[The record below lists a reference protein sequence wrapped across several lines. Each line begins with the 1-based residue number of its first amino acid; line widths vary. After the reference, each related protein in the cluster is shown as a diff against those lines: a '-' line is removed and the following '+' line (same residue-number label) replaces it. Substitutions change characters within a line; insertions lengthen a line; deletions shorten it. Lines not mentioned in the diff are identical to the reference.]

1 MHARLVRSAAAI
13 AVAAAGTLT
22 WAPAASAEPSEPS
35 PSASATPAETPA
47 PDAGSVEITT
57 KDTDGDA
64 LPGAVFL
71 LLDSAGQEAGHGK
84 TDAQGKLTFSDL
96 APGVYRLKETASGS
110 PLHEAVG
117 DQDVIVTPGATT
129 RLTITDP
136 FKAAKV
142 LLQAKDD
149 KTGKLLPGAT
159 VNIGT
164 GTSTLLT
171 LTTGAK
177 GTASGEL
184 PMSNRKAQ
192 FWVNSEGE
200 APYKFMAVPQ
210 GRTRQ
215 EWMSCYEQLVAL
227 PEIDV
232 IGLSKLSVARSFEAP
247 VAEARLEC
255 MAALL
260 TRDAPKPFHLLGGDR
275 SLPWELARHQAM
287 GHDEA
292 EHGGVQS
299 NDSSFAFWYAAMDIS
314 VDSGGRARREVGSK
328 PDLVAGTLTDERL
341 NHALVN
347 VAQLRRAAGLQEC
360 NPSSEPGGVIWQPQ
374 Q

>member
-1 MHARLVRSAAAI
+1 MHARLVRSAAAL
-13 AVAAAGTLT
+13 AVAAAGTFT
-22 WAPAASAEPSEPS
+22 WAPAASAEPSEPT
-35 PSASATPAETPA
+35 PSASAETPA
-47 PDAGSVEITT
+47 PDAGGVEITT
-57 KDTDGDA
+57 KDTAGNA

-71 LLDSAGQEAGHGK
+71 LLDSAGQEAGRGE

-110 PLHEAVG
+110 PLHEVVA

-184 PMSNRKAQ
+184 PMSSRKAQ
-192 FWVNSEGE
+192 FWVKEIKAPAGYHLYKPTKTFTAAPGAPVTVTVTNAKTTTPKPEPSGKPTHTPTDTPASPGKPNSGTGRGTPSASDSDTPEPGSSTI
-200 APYKFMAVPQ
+200 AATPAGDSTPKTPTGSLAHTGADATPWLIGGAAVLIAA
-210 GRTRQ
+210 GGG
-215 EWMSCYEQLVAL
+215 AL
-227 PEIDV
+227 A
-232 IGLSKLSVARSFEAP
+232 VAR
-247 VAEARLEC
+247 
-255 MAALL
+255 
-260 TRDAPKPFHLLGGDR
+260 R
-275 SLPWELARHQAM
+275 SRTNSHTE
-287 GHDEA
+287 
-292 EHGGVQS
+292 
-299 NDSSFAFWYAAMDIS
+299 DST
-314 VDSGGRARREVGSK
+314 GS
-328 PDLVAGTLTDERL
+328 
-341 NHALVN
+341 
-347 VAQLRRAAGLQEC
+347 
-360 NPSSEPGGVIWQPQ
+360 
-374 Q
+374 

>member
-1 MHARLVRSAAAI
+1 MHARLVRSAAAL

-22 WAPAASAEPSEPS
+22 WAPAASAEPSEPT
-35 PSASATPAETPA
+35 PSASAETPA

-57 KDTDGDA
+57 KDTAGDA
-64 LPGAVFL
+64 LPGAEFL
-71 LLDSAGQEAGHGK
+71 LLDSAGQEAGHGT

-110 PLHEAVG
+110 PLHEVVA

-184 PMSNRKAQ
+184 PMSSRKAQ
-192 FWVNSEGE
+192 FWIKEIKAPAGYHLYKPTKTFTAAPGDPVTVTVTNAKTTTTPKPEPSGKPTHTPTDTPSSRPGKPNSGT
-200 APYKFMAVPQ
+200 
-210 GRTRQ
+210 GRATP
-215 EWMSCYEQLVAL
+215 SASDSDT
-227 PEIDV
+227 PEPD
-232 IGLSKLSVARSFEAP
+232 SST
-247 VAEARLEC
+247 
-255 MAALL
+255 MAATPAGDSTPKTPTASLAH
-260 TRDAPKPFHLLGGDR
+260 TGADATPWLIGGAAV
-275 SLPWELARHQAM
+275 LIAA
-287 GHDEA
+287 
-292 EHGGVQS
+292 GG
-299 NDSSFAFWYAAMDIS
+299 
-314 VDSGGRARREVGSK
+314 
-328 PDLVAGTLTDERL
+328 GTLAVT
-341 NHALVN
+341 
-347 VAQLRRAAGLQEC
+347 RRSRTNSHTEDSTG
-360 NPSSEPGGVIWQPQ
+360 S
-374 Q
+374 

>member
-1 MHARLVRSAAAI
+1 MHARLVRSAAAL

-22 WAPAASAEPSEPS
+22 WVPTASAEPSEPT
-35 PSASATPAETPA
+35 PSASAETPA

-57 KDTDGDA
+57 KDTAGDA

-71 LLDSAGQEAGHGK
+71 LLDSAGQEAGRGT

-110 PLHEAVG
+110 PLHEVVA
-117 DQDVIVTPGATT
+117 DQDVIVTPGAPT

-184 PMSNRKAQ
+184 PMSSRRAQ
-192 FWVNSEGE
+192 FWVKEIKAPAGYDLYKPTKTFTAAPGDPVTVTVTNAKTTTTLNPEPSGKPTHTPTDTPAGPGKPNSGTGRA
-200 APYKFMAVPQ
+200 APSASDSDTPEPDSSTIAATPDGDSTPKTPTGSLAHTGTDATPWLIGAAAVLIAA
-210 GRTRQ
+210 GGG
-215 EWMSCYEQLVAL
+215 AL
-227 PEIDV
+227 A
-232 IGLSKLSVARSFEAP
+232 VAR
-247 VAEARLEC
+247 
-255 MAALL
+255 
-260 TRDAPKPFHLLGGDR
+260 R
-275 SLPWELARHQAM
+275 SCT
-287 GHDEA
+287 
-292 EHGGVQS
+292 
-299 NDSSFAFWYAAMDIS
+299 DSHTE
-314 VDSGGRARREVGSK
+314 DSTGS
-328 PDLVAGTLTDERL
+328 
-341 NHALVN
+341 
-347 VAQLRRAAGLQEC
+347 
-360 NPSSEPGGVIWQPQ
+360 
-374 Q
+374 

>member
-1 MHARLVRSAAAI
+1 MHARLVRSAAAL

-22 WAPAASAEPSEPS
+22 WAPAASAEPSEPT
-35 PSASATPAETPA
+35 PSASAETPA

-57 KDTDGDA
+57 KDTAGDA

-71 LLDSAGQEAGHGK
+71 LLDAAGQEAGRGE
-84 TDAQGKLTFSDL
+84 TDAQGKLAFSDL

-110 PLHEAVG
+110 PLHEVVA

-184 PMSNRKAQ
+184 PMSSRKAQ
-192 FWVNSEGE
+192 FWVKETK
-200 APYKFMAVPQ
+200 APAGYDRYKATKTFTA
-210 GRTRQ
+210 
-215 EWMSCYEQLVAL
+215 
-227 PEIDV
+227 
-232 IGLSKLSVARSFEAP
+232 AP
-247 VAEARLEC
+247 GDPVTVTVTNAK
-255 MAALL
+255 
-260 TRDAPKPFHLLGGDR
+260 TTTPKPVPSGKPTHTPTDTPTTPGKPNGGTGRATPSASD
-275 SLPWELARHQAM
+275 SDTPEP
-287 GHDEA
+287 
-292 EHGGVQS
+292 
-299 NDSSFAFWYAAMDIS
+299 DSSTIAATPAG
-314 VDSGGRARREVGSK
+314 DSTPKTPTGSLAHTGADATPWLIGGAAV
-328 PDLVAGTLTDERL
+328 LI
-341 NHALVN
+341 
-347 VAQLRRAAGLQEC
+347 AAG
-360 NPSSEPGGVIWQPQ
+360 GGALAVTRRSRTNSHTEDSTGS
-374 Q
+374 